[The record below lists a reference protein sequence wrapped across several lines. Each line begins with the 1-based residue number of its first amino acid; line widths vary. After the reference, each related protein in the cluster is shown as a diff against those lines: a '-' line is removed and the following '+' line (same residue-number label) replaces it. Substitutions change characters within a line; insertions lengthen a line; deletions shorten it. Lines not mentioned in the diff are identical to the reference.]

1 MTLFKDFSMTQCTQ
15 SPLQL
20 ERQNY
25 QPKVPSVLESV
36 DSIDFQTAASLK
48 VLEDVAPQFS
58 HTSQEEVYHLKEGS
72 KKDLAALRVGVVFS
86 GGQASGGHNV
96 IWGLFDALQEVNA
109 SSKLIG
115 FLNGPGGICDQK
127 SVEIT
132 AEMLKPYRNQGGF
145 DLIGSGRTKIE
156 TPEQLD
162 QAKEA
167 VKALDLDGL
176 VIIGGDDSNT
186 NAAVLAEHFAASG
199 LKTKVAG
206 VPKTIDGDLK
216 TEYIESSFGFDT
228 ACKVYSD
235 LIGNIAKDALS
246 AKKYTHFIKLMG
258 RSASH
263 IALECALKTG
273 ANLALISEEIAEK
286 KLSLAQ
292 IVGSI
297 ADLIENRSAADL
309 NYGII
314 LIPEG
319 IIEFIPE
326 MKVLIQELNTL
337 LAQEG
342 DSKALAGLTK
352 ESKACFESLPTSIQ
366 KQLLLDRDPHGNV
379 KVAQIESEKLLIEM
393 VEKELEKRAFKGSF
407 SPLNHYFGYEGRA
420 ALPSNFDATYCYTL
434 GKIAGALL
442 AHGKTGYICAVQDL
456 KKSADQWKPMA
467 VPIASMLHMEMRK
480 GKQKAVI
487 EKALVDLAGGP
498 FKAYAQ
504 KRDAWKLESA
514 YTCPGPIQF
523 SGPSELTDCPPLTLE
538 LST

>member
-1 MTLFKDFSMTQCTQ
+1 MTHSLQ
-15 SPLQL
+15 SQLQL

-25 QPKVPSVLESV
+25 KPTVPSVLESV
-36 DSIDFQTAASLK
+36 ASIEFEKSASLK
-48 VLEDVAPQFS
+48 VQNDVAPQFA
-58 HTSQEEVYHLKEGS
+58 HTSQEEVFTLKAGG
-72 KKDLAALRVGVVFS
+72 KKELKPLRVGVVFS

-96 IWGLFDALQEVNA
+96 IWGLFDAIKEVSE

-132 AEMLKPYRNQGGF
+132 KQMLEPYRNQGGF

-162 QAKEA
+162 QAKES

-186 NAAVLAEHFAASG
+186 NAAVLAEHFAAAG
-199 LKTKVAG
+199 IKTKVAG

-228 ACKVYSD
+228 ACKIYSD

-258 RSASH
+258 RSASQ

-273 ANLALISEEIAEK
+273 ANLALISEEIAQK
-286 KLSLAQ
+286 KLSLGQ
-292 IVGSI
+292 IVDSI
-297 ADLIENRSAADL
+297 ADLIEKRSAAGL
-309 NYGII
+309 SYGII

-337 LAQEG
+337 LAQSS
-342 DSKALAGLTK
+342 DSKALAKLSPA
-352 ESKACFESLPTSIQ
+352 SKACFESLPASIQ

-393 VEKELEKRAFKGSF
+393 VEKKLQQRAFKGSF

-442 AHGKTGYICAVQDL
+442 AHGKTGYICAVKNL
-456 KKSADQWKPMA
+456 KQSAEKWKPMA
-467 VPIASMLHMEMRK
+467 VPIASMLHIEMRK

-487 EKALVDLAGGP
+487 EKALVDLSAGP
-498 FKAYAQ
+498 FQAYAE
-504 KRDAWKLESA
+504 KRDAWSLESA
-514 YTCPGPIQF
+514 YVCPGPIQF
-523 SGPSELTDCPPLTLE
+523 FGPTELTDRPPLTLE